1 MEQWGDGQGQHATG
15 QRRPDR
21 CVQELDLRQQV
32 PTREAVRHFVSILG
46 RGPRGAVTDST
57 GVHDESHPK
66 RLSGQTIIL
75 RKEVSETTNIQLTAD
90 QQASQLKSAERGH
103 AQKRENPS
111 TWTTPTL
118 IALLAVA
125 CIVLHLVLRYAFHSS
140 PAAWQAPLLLALLV
154 GGIPLLF
161 RLGQKLLER
170 EFGSDHLAGISI
182 VTSVILGEYLVGV
195 IVILMLSGGT
205 ALEQFASRKA
215 SSVLDALARRMP
227 DVAHRK
233 TGNELAD
240 VKIGEISVGDTLV
253 VFPHEICPV
262 DGVVVAGNGK
272 MNEAYLTGEPFE
284 IEKMPGSQVI
294 SGAINGDVAI
304 HISAEKLAV
313 DSRFARIMRVMQ
325 DAEQRRPRMRRL
337 ADKLGAWYTPLAL
350 ALAAMAWGFT
360 EEANRFLAVVVVA
373 TPCPLLI
380 AIPVAVI
387 GAISLSAR
395 RGIIIKNPAALEQI
409 DRCRTLIF
417 DKTGTLTYGKPSV
430 SEILCA
436 PGFAEGEVLQL
447 AASLERYSKHPLSLA
462 VQEAAKKKNLPIE
475 IVSEISERPG
485 EGLRGTVAGRKVL
498 VTSRSKVSGRDIA
511 LPPITSGLECLVFID
526 ASYAAT
532 LRFYDTPRTD
542 SRTFIKHLK
551 PRHAVNRVLLVSGDR
566 DQEVRRL
573 AKEVGIS
580 EVHSAKTPEDKVSI
594 TREEVSGSPTL
605 FLGDGINDAPAMQ
618 AATVGV
624 AFGVHSDVTSEAAD
638 AVILEASLARV
649 DELIHIARRMR
660 RIALQSAIGGMALS
674 ILGMLAAAFGYL
686 PPIGGAIG
694 QEIIDLA
701 AVLNAVRVAVPPR
714 FLSDF

>member
-1 MEQWGDGQGQHATG
+1 MDLHVGTAGRLA
-15 QRRPDR
+15 
-21 CVQELDLRQQV
+21 VQPTQV
-32 PTREAVRHFVSILG
+32 QKKPAVW
-46 RGPRGAVTDST
+46 
-57 GVHDESHPK
+57 
-66 RLSGQTIIL
+66 
-75 RKEVSETTNIQLTAD
+75 TA
-90 QQASQLKSAERGH
+90 
-103 AQKRENPS
+103 
-111 TWTTPTL
+111 PTL
-118 IALLAVA
+118 IAILALGA
-125 CIVLHLVLRYAFHSS
+125 IFLHLVLRYAFNVPRSV
-140 PAAWQAPLLLALLV
+140 WQVPLLVALIAGGLPLV
-154 GGIPLLF
+154 V
-161 RLGQKLLER
+161 RLTRKVFER

-227 DVAHRK
+227 ETAHRK
-233 TGNELAD
+233 IGNELLD
-240 VKIGEISVGDTLV
+240 VSLGEISVGDTLV
-253 VFPHEICPV
+253 VFPHETCPV
-262 DGVVVAGNGK
+262 DGVVIDGSGK

-304 HISAEKLAV
+304 HIRAEKLAV

-337 ADKLGAWYTPLAL
+337 ADKLGAWYTPVAL
-350 ALAAMAWGFT
+350 ALAGIAWGFT

-436 PGFAEGEVLQL
+436 PGFAEDEVLEL
-447 AASLERYSKHPLSLA
+447 TASLERYSKHPLSLA
-462 VQEAAKKKNLPIE
+462 VQEAAQKKNLPIE

-573 AKEVGIS
+573 AEEVGIS

-594 TREEVSGSPTL
+594 TRGEVRAAPTL

-660 RIALQSAIGGMALS
+660 HIALQSAIGGMALS

-686 PPIGGAIG
+686 LPI
-694 QEIIDLA
+694 
-701 AVLNAVRVAVPPR
+701 
-714 FLSDF
+714 